1 MSVDRRG
8 YRFSLA
14 PLLAQARWQLD
25 AARDALGVATR
36 QMQAAR
42 ERLAQAQAHLR
53 TESARVDGTSQDGTL
68 LVDIGRRMASMA
80 FLATLHE
87 TLETVRAEVMT
98 SETAHAE
105 AREACVQAQRHVE
118 RFEKVEAHQWEAFV
132 QEREAAQARESDAD
146 WLARTSHLQ
155 GVSHPMHAGDS
166 HD

>member
-8 YRFSLA
+8 YRFSLS

-36 QMQAAR
+36 QMNEAR
-42 ERLAQAQAHLR
+42 DRLAQAQAHLR
-53 TESARVDGTSQDGTL
+53 TESARVDGASQ
-68 LVDIGRRMASMA
+68 VDIGRRMASMA

-87 TLETVRAEVMT
+87 RLETAKAEVQT
-98 SETAHAE
+98 SEAMHVD
-105 AREACVQAQRHVE
+105 AREACIQAQRHVE

-132 QEREAAQARESDAD
+132 QDKEAAQARESDAD
-146 WLARTSHLQ
+146 WLARTAHLQ
-155 GVSHPMHAGDS
+155 GVSHPSHAGDS